1 MLKLNSLSRSLALHA
16 NLLKVCRVGSRQDRR
31 KFFAPLKAVAI
42 AMGIS
47 LTSSSVSL
55 AQSPEESR
63 ASNSTTTASK
73 SATESARR
81 LTLEEAIQSAPSVL
95 AAERELKARKAAQRS
110 ALSTYGPRLDAFAG
124 AQDQREGHE
133 LNRGSIAGLELKWNL
148 WRGGGDHA
156 RVKRADAEV
165 EAAEA
170 TFRREQQ
177 LMRSELLAQ
186 IGRALMAHELVEIEE
201 RELKL
206 NQEHSEMAQRK
217 VAAGLTSRIDKLE
230 FELRRNEIEARL
242 EDYRVQLQDQLSR
255 LESFGLA
262 DPKTSSDLS
271 QGWREHLKLS
281 PKLETS
287 LEVSATEPLVRSQ
300 TLQASSARATHW
312 GELDLLAS
320 AGRLRAGDRRG
331 DFEDRHYELKF
342 RIPLW
347 ASGQIQSQVREAQAL
362 ASREESRLA
371 ELRRQKQ
378 VERLDLQRQVA
389 SSRKLLELAKSRVQ
403 RAQNYFDMTTAE
415 YRRGIKNSPDLAS
428 ASELLFEA
436 QKHRAE
442 IEVRLGEI
450 LARSLAY

>member
-1 MLKLNSLSRSLALHA
+1 MLKPNSLFQALRLLANRLMACGLMVDTKGLLQSRCKALAMVLAMVLGPIFTLVLTLNSAHA
-16 NLLKVCRVGSRQDRR
+16 GSRQ
-31 KFFAPLKAVAI
+31 F
-42 AMGIS
+42 
-47 LTSSSVSL
+47 
-55 AQSPEESR
+55 
-63 ASNSTTTASK
+63 
-73 SATESARR
+73 
-81 LTLEEAIQSAPSVL
+81 TLDEAIQSAPSVQ
-95 AAERELKARKAAQRS
+95 AAERELKARQAARRS
-110 ALSTYGPRLDAFAG
+110 ALGTYGPRLDAFAG
-124 AQDQREGHE
+124 AQDKREGHE
-133 LNRGSIAGLELKWNL
+133 LDRGSIAGLELNWNL
-148 WRGGGDHA
+148 WRGGGDRA
-156 RVKRADAEV
+156 RVERADAEV

-170 TFRREQQ
+170 AYRREQQ
-177 LMRSELLAQ
+177 LMRGELLAQ
-186 IGRALMAHELVEIEE
+186 IGRALMAHELVAIEE

-242 EDYRVQLQDQLSR
+242 EDYRVQLEDQLAR
-255 LESFGLA
+255 LASFGLA

-271 QGWREHLKLS
+271 QAWREHLKLN
-281 PKLETS
+281 PKFQTS
-287 LEVSATEPLVRSQ
+287 LEVSAVEPLVRSQ
-300 TLQASSARATHW
+300 QLQASSARAARW
-312 GELDLLAS
+312 GEVDLLAS

-371 ELRRQKQ
+371 ELRRKKQ
-378 VERLDLQRQVA
+378 VEGLDLERQVA

-442 IEVRLGEI
+442 IEVRLGEL
-450 LARSLAY
+450 LARTLAY